1 MATIPA
7 TTKGLRHVRKS
18 ITFNGGANLGNL
30 GDDVPV
36 FTTTGRV
43 LITYLTMACTT
54 SLTGSNSDTTLRIT
68 SSARDQYAIPRLL
81 GDAVSGTIGSVEGGA
96 TGFGTDVTETIHTAS
111 NVVLAVEDGGAGADV
126 TGGTIVIDAWYRP
139 ITDDGALAGDDIDT
153 AGDYVSGMAASTID
167 AAAFAAGA
175 ITATVIASNAIDA
188 DALASDAVTE
198 IWAKAMSDLAAV
210 PSATASVLDA
220 INWMFELAR
229 NKRTQSST
237 TETLYKDDGST
248 ALATSTK
255 SDNGTTYTRGEFS

>member
-7 TTKGLRHVRKS
+7 TTKSLRHVRKTIAFDGS
-18 ITFNGGANLGNL
+18 AGNGAVGT
-30 GDDVPV
+30 VTV
-36 FTTTGRV
+36 FTTTGWVWAEIIVGR
-43 LITYLTMACTT
+43 CTEDIAAGA
-54 SLTGSNSDTTLRIT
+54 LTTLQLGT
-68 SSARDQYAIPRLL
+68 SAVPDMFGIAANFGSSDARDLEN
-81 GDAVSGTIGSVEGGA
+81 GDGFQTGAAGDERNEAGKGVSGNIILT
-96 TGFGTDVTETIHTAS
+96 TDVQIT
-111 NVVLAVEDGGAGADV
+111 N
-126 TGGTIVIDAWYRP
+126 GTLVFDAWYRP

-255 SDNGTTYTRGEFS
+255 SDSGTLYTRGEFS